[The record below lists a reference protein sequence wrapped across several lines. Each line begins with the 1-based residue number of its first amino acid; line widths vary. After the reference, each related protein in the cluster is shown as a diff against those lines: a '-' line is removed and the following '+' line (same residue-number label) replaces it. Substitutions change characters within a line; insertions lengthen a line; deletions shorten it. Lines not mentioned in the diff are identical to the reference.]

1 MKALFAAT
9 RAASLLTAAFLAAA
23 TGTASAQ
30 GLSPSPGQPNPDER
44 QAAPAN
50 GRITAGIAIREL
62 RKLGLQPELA
72 TSDDGT
78 PRISFGV
85 DGYRWAVLFYG
96 CAAAE
101 RPDERPCTS
110 LQFFSGYTMEKPI
123 PLFTINKWNT
133 EKRFARAYTFVSSDG
148 KPGARIE
155 VDVFFAV
162 PGPDPGVSFRAYYDI
177 MKIQAAEFRKRINFK

>member
-1 MKALFAAT
+1 MKALFAAAP
-9 RAASLLTAAFLAAA
+9 AASVLAAA
-23 TGTASAQ
+23 LLAAGSASAQ
-30 GLSPSPGQPNPDER
+30 GLSPPPNQPSPDER
-44 QAAPAN
+44 QAAPANN

-72 TSDDGT
+72 TSDNGT
-78 PRISFGV
+78 PRLSFGV

-110 LQFFSGYTMEKPI
+110 LQFFAGYTMEKPI

-155 VDVFFAV
+155 VDVFFAA

-177 MKIQAAEFRKRINFK
+177 MKIQAADFRKRINFQ

>member
-9 RAASLLTAAFLAAA
+9 RAASLFAAASLATAAS
-23 TGTASAQ
+23 ASAE
-30 GLSPSPGQPNPDER
+30 GLSPSPGQPSPDER

-72 TSDDGT
+72 ASDDGT
-78 PRISFGV
+78 PRVTFGV
-85 DGYRWAVLFYG
+85 DGYRWAIICYG

-123 PLFTINKWNT
+123 PLITINKWNT